1 MKAKPPIVNK
11 SAATIMGA
19 SDELEDTAAKV
30 WALSRTSDSVLIG
43 GSWKTILMYDV
54 WIATE
59 LSFLTNHIAEKNTH
73 EIIWSS
79 SGS

>member
-30 WALSRTSDSVLIG
+30 
-43 GSWKTILMYDV
+43 
-54 WIATE
+54 
-59 LSFLTNHIAEKNTH
+59 
-73 EIIWSS
+73 
-79 SGS
+79 